1 MIEQLTK
8 ERGAPILFVRATPG
22 SDEAEVRKGKCG
34 KPCRSTRTQGIV
46 PRGNRWKGR
55 SFLCM
60 SLPKSDELVK
70 QLNNQVVT
78 VCRALFGRDPDLH
91 SPDPSLIQYGDILIH
106 IEGRRGSWITGI
118 DPKTN
123 TRQQGNDQLDLIQFQ
138 NQMTE
143 PEALAWVRSKGL
155 LDPPP
160 APKKPEPDAGDGGAK
175 PGNGEK
181 TRFIEQVTEPGKS
194 IIGTNTNPFWKW
206 KSPWYEQV
214 AIQAVQSIH
223 LATVLGMVGHNTTGE
238 SYYSYEELGR
248 LMGKTGK
255 TAYRQM
261 RRLIK
266 NGNVEIIEQG
276 GLVGDLKKS
285 NRIRTVL
292 KTGQPQTLEVLLGR
306 KAKVPKTKHRTPQC
320 G

>member
-1 MIEQLTK
+1 
-8 ERGAPILFVRATPG
+8 
-22 SDEAEVRKGKCG
+22 
-34 KPCRSTRTQGIV
+34 
-46 PRGNRWKGR
+46 
-55 SFLCM
+55 M

-70 QLNNQVVT
+70 QLNNQAVT

-123 TRQQGNDQLDLIQFQ
+123 TRRQSNSLLELIQLR
-138 NQMTE
+138 NQLCE
-143 PEALAWVRSKGL
+143 GEALDWARNRGL

-160 APKKPEPDAGDGGAK
+160 ARPAPPEPQRDHQRRDHAGDGGGAK
-175 PGNGEK
+175 PGNEEK
-181 TRFIEQVTEPGKS
+181 TRFIEQVTEPGKPVV
-194 IIGTNTNPFWKW
+194 GTKANPFWKW
-206 KSPWYEQV
+206 KSLWYEQV
-214 AIQAVQSIH
+214 SIQAAQSIH

-306 KAKVPKTKHRTPQC
+306 KTKVPKTKHRTPQC